1 MKLNTYDLVYNT
13 NVFKFIINCTLH
25 SMDCSK
31 AIKEIGTQCVD
42 LEKKIARCSDEL
54 EGLKSKKVKLD
65 TLADAL
71 VIVRGKPVIY

>member
-1 MKLNTYDLVYNT
+1 
-13 NVFKFIINCTLH
+13 
-25 SMDCSK
+25 MDCSK